1 MGTAPLNER
10 GGVARKR
17 RPTAHDVAQAAGV
30 SQSAVS
36 RCFTPGASASPAVRK
51 KVVEA
56 AKRLGYRPN
65 AMARTIITRRSGLV
79 AIVVAVDTNLQYP
92 EALSELSRALSRSGR
107 RIMLFAIDTMNEVD
121 AVVDQIWSYQ
131 VDGVVALVSLTDTQI
146 GLLEDHDVPV
156 VLYNR
161 LPGKRLVSSVTCDH
175 AMCGQLLAG
184 HLIDAGHRRF
194 ALIHGPAHSS
204 VASERMGGVAA
215 TLAAAGIGDILE
227 ARGDYTYDS
236 GVAAT
241 RELGGQG
248 SLLGSAIVAANDMM
262 ALGALDEARFGFD
275 LSVPGE
281 TVVAGFDGIGAAR
294 WRSYDLTTVR
304 QPLQRM
310 AEAAAAMI
318 AERVNLGLVGE
329 RRVFPGELVVGA
341 TAPD

>member
-1 MGTAPLNER
+1 MGTLPLNDR
-10 GGVARKR
+10 GGAARKR

-51 KVVEA
+51 KVIEA

-107 RIMLFAIDTMNEVD
+107 RIMLFAIDTMDEVD

-175 AMCGQLLAG
+175 VMCGQLLAG
-184 HLIDAGHRRF
+184 HLLELGHRRF
-194 ALIHGPAHSS
+194 ALIHGPAQSS
-204 VASERMGGVAA
+204 VATERMAGVAT
-215 TLAAAGIGDILE
+215 TLAAAGVVDITE

-236 GVAAT
+236 GVAALAD
-241 RELGGQG
+241 LGAR
-248 SLLGSAIVAANDMM
+248 LDLHGSAVVAANDMM
-262 ALGALDEARFGFD
+262 ALGALDEVRFGFQ
-275 LSVPGE
+275 LGVPE
-281 TVVAGFDGIGAAR
+281 EVVVAGFDGIGAAR
-294 WRSYDLTTVR
+294 WRSYDLTTIR

-318 AERVNLGLVGE
+318 ADRVNAGLVGE
-329 RRVFPGELVVGA
+329 RRMFPGELVIGT
-341 TAPD
+341 TAS

>member
-1 MGTAPLNER
+1 
-10 GGVARKR
+10 VAR
-17 RPTAHDVAQAAGV
+17 AAGV

-107 RIMLFAIDTMNEVD
+107 RIMLFAIDAMDEID

-175 AMCGQLLAG
+175 AMCGQLLG
-184 HLIDAGHRRF
+184 QHLLDGGHRRF
-194 ALIHGPAHSS
+194 ALIHGPAFSS
-204 VASERMGGVAA
+204 VASERMAGVAT
-215 TLAAAGIGDILE
+215 TLAAAGVTDIVE
-227 ARGDYTYDS
+227 ARGDYGYDS
-236 GVAAT
+236 GVVAT
-241 RELGGQG
+241 RELATRANLRGT
-248 SLLGSAIVAANDMM
+248 AIVAANDMM
-262 ALGALDEARFGFD
+262 ALGALDEARFGFK
-275 LSVPGE
+275 LGVPHE
-281 TVVAGFDGIGAAR
+281 TVVAGFDGIGATR
-294 WRSYDLTTVR
+294 WQSYDLTTVR

-318 AERVNLGLVGE
+318 AERVNSGLVGE
-329 RRVFPGELVVGA
+329 RRMFPGELVVGA